1 MSGRR
6 SLLGAALAALVLVA
20 GAPVAH
26 AQPKDAPPADAQKAQ
41 KPVAVRV
48 DVVLASNQGDVV
60 DPPELE
66 KMKASFQKQAFA
78 FTSFRRLQ
86 SETLQ
91 LAPGKPGEVRL
102 PNGGRA
108 SLTLVKL
115 EGNTA
120 TVRVDQEGA
129 LAVDVRLGRE
139 GHVYQHAGDHG
150 GGKLVLALSRPKD
163 GK

>member
-1 MSGRR
+1 MSRRR
-6 SLLGAALAALVLVA
+6 SLLGAALAAALVLV
-20 GAPVAH
+20 GAPAL
-26 AQPKDAPPADAQKAQ
+26 AQPKDPPKDAEQQKAQ

-66 KMKASFQKQAFA
+66 KMKASFKKQAFA
-78 FTSFRRLQ
+78 FTSFKRLQ

-91 LAPGKPGEVRL
+91 LGAGKAGEVRL

>member
-1 MSGRR
+1 MTR
-6 SLLGAALAALVLVA
+6 SLSAGLVVLALLGGPAALA
-20 GAPVAH
+20 
-26 AQPKDAPPADAQKAQ
+26 QPPADAPAQQQPKQ

-66 KMKASFQKQAFA
+66 KMKASFKKQAFA
-78 FTSFRRLQ
+78 FTSFKRLQ

-91 LAPGKPGEVRL
+91 LGPGKKGEVRL

-139 GHVYQHAGDHG
+139 GHVYQHAGDHA
-150 GGKLVLALSRPKD
+150 GGKLVLALSRPQADK
-163 GK
+163 